1 MNQRI
6 LIILFTTLCYGFV
19 FGQLKQKQNASI
31 NPFQAAEKIE
41 LLYYQDRMSWW
52 DKVYPNGKELL
63 ENGKLNIPENKI
75 LERNP
80 LAKNFR
86 ESLQYVL
93 YEQEL
98 CKESKVAGCYKPRYL
113 LVFYKKNGNILG
125 VMEICDTC
133 AGIYTSPGLQKPVVC
148 PALTNALKFYL
159 DRSHPND
166 LRKWYLH
173 EDL

>member
-6 LIILFTTLCYGFV
+6 LIIIFLAFLSNLV
-19 FGQLKQKQNASI
+19 FGQPAKKQNVGI

-41 LLYYQDRMSWW
+41 LMYYQDRTSWW
-52 DKVYPNGKELL
+52 DKVYPDSKELL

-80 LAKNFR
+80 LANNFR

-93 YEQEL
+93 YEQVL

-166 LRKWYLH
+166 LTKWYLN
-173 EDL
+173 ED

>member
-1 MNQRI
+1 MTQRI
-6 LIILFTTLCYGFV
+6 SIILFISFYYGFV
-19 FGQLKQKQNASI
+19 SGQLKQKQIADI
-31 NPFQAAEKIE
+31 NPFQVAEKIE

-52 DKVYPNGKELL
+52 EKVYPDGKDLL

-86 ESLQYVL
+86 ENLQYVL
-93 YEQEL
+93 YEQGL

-113 LVFYKKNGNILG
+113 LVFYKKNASILG

-159 DRSHPND
+159 DRYHPND
-166 LRKWYLH
+166 LTKWNLH

>member
-1 MNQRI
+1 MKN
-6 LIILFTTLCYGFV
+6 LMWTLFFFTFFICFV
-19 FGQLKQKQNASI
+19 SGQQKQKSKAEV
-31 NPFQAAEKIE
+31 NPFQVADKIE
-41 LLYYQDRMSWW
+41 LLYYQNRMSWW
-52 DKVYPNGKELL
+52 DKLYPDGKELL

-93 YEQEL
+93 YEQVL

-113 LVFYKKNGNILG
+113 LVFYKKNGSILG

-148 PALTNALKFYL
+148 PALTDALKFYL

-166 LRKWYLH
+166 LTKWYLN
-173 EDL
+173 ED